1 MLLFAYMKSFGLWAV
16 AKCLWFPDKL
26 ALSRLPPTPFPTW
39 LTAVLAGLE
48 AWLLFLGAVAIAP
61 CLTELGFRS
70 RTSWT
75 HWLGKK
81 PFWPRKMPSS
91 IPLALSSPL
100 VTATKRKVYF
110 SISLSLFSLFFGAM
124 TGVKLSLRNSW
135 HFLQKKFY
143 FGGDLFSFLNKVRT
157 LAENWIKEAQKNETV
172 IKKRWLS
179 INKLMYTNV
188 RGEWARASMQHV
200 KYLLPPLSICI
211 AKNALELL
219 ALGI

>member
-1 MLLFAYMKSFGLWAV
+1 MTTQKDLDKNSLILLLFAYMKSFGLWAV

-48 AWLLFLGAVAIAP
+48 AFLGAVAIAP

-100 VTATKRKVYF
+100 VTAKKKNC
-110 SISLSLFSLFFGAM
+110 ILASLSLFSLFFGAM

-143 FGGDLFSFLNKVRT
+143 FGGSGDLFSFLKSGLLWKIESKKGKNKNVITRA
-157 LAENWIKEAQKNETV
+157 LAFN
-172 IKKRWLS
+172 
-179 INKLMYTNV
+179 
-188 RGEWARASMQHV
+188 
-200 KYLLPPLSICI
+200 
-211 AKNALELL
+211 
-219 ALGI
+219 